1 MYSPKIDEGL
11 IPTLYRLAKEKKVP
25 MTRLVNEILRNALG
39 ESLEDPVG
47 AGSHPGGDSSG
58 SLR

>member
-11 IPTLYRLAKEKKVP
+11 IPTLYRLAKERNVP
-25 MTRLVNEILRNALG
+25 MTRLVNEILREVLD

-47 AGSHPGGDSSG
+47 AGHHPEGHSSE
-58 SLR
+58 SLT

>member
-25 MTRLVNEILRNALG
+25 MTRLVNELLRSAIG
-39 ESLEDPVG
+39 ECDEDPPDNE
-47 AGSHPGGDSSG
+47 SPNES
-58 SLR
+58 